1 MLNLD
6 LSKTIPRGALSYL
19 TALVPGLFFEL
30 SILIGNP
37 ELFGRQVESVQR
49 HIPLRPSMQVAIA
62 LFFAFIVGSAFMVL
76 VSFVQHLLC
85 YIHSLRLILAEELAR
100 WPLIPLLS
108 WMHRY
113 QFFATRPR
121 FHNLYV
127 RTVNRVHSFWTDQEA
142 YRAWN
147 RFARRLLLDRYGI
160 DLSNVRD
167 EWQHL
172 FWALGTPT
180 DVEWRGPLMMIALE
194 ATGWCGVVGTRLAP
208 TLRSPYYYALCALF
222 ILAGLHND
230 YYVAGRRTDPI
241 AITTGRIRAV
251 LREYDK
257 DRPGKPE
264 EKKSSTAS
272 SEPQSTNG

>member
-6 LSKTIPRGALSYL
+6 VSKAIPRGVLSYL

-30 SILIGNP
+30 SILLGNP
-37 ELFGRQVESVQR
+37 RLLSCHLDRLQDYV
-49 HIPLRPSMQVAIA
+49 PLGPYLQLVIA
-62 LFFAFIVGSAFMVL
+62 LFFAFIVGSAFMVF
-76 VSFVQHLLC
+76 VSFVQHFLC
-85 YIHSLRLILAEELAR
+85 YLHSLRLVLREELAR

-108 WMHRY
+108 WLHRY
-113 QFFATRPR
+113 RFFGSRQR

-127 RTVNRVHSFWTDQEA
+127 RTVDRLHGFWTDREV

-147 RFARRLLLDRYGI
+147 RFARKLLLDRYGI
-160 DLSNVRD
+160 DLSDVDD

-172 FWALGTPT
+172 FWVLGTPT
-180 DVEWRGPLMMIALE
+180 DVEWRGPLLMIAFE
-194 ATGWCGVVGTRLAP
+194 ATGWCGLVATRLAP
-208 TLRSPYYYALCALF
+208 MLRNPYYYALCALF

-230 YYVAGRRTDPI
+230 YYIAGRRTDPI

-257 DRPGKPE
+257 DTGTKPPT
-264 EKKSSTAS
+264 K
-272 SEPQSTNG
+272 EPPEHQEHDSP